1 VVIQKGYVP
10 FSVIEFSGKDFTF
23 FLSRNLRVPSVV
35 FPPKLGM
42 DALIMMLASFG
53 VMTMFSIFKAVGIDI
68 FVGSYSA
75 LLAQWV
81 VRYEFRALAGVCRV

>member
-1 VVIQKGYVP
+1 
-10 FSVIEFSGKDFTF
+10 
-23 FLSRNLRVPSVV
+23 
-35 FPPKLGM
+35 M

-68 FVGSYSA
+68 VVGSYSA

-81 VRYEFRALAGVCRV
+81 VRYEFRALVGVCRV